1 MLITK
6 IICGKKLK
14 NQLYIDGQFYCNLDA
29 ETLILNGLKEGQE
42 IDPDRL
48 EKIVFDSSFRKAKEK
63 AFYILER
70 RDHSKFELMSKLKKD
85 FDENIAL
92 SVSEKM
98 VDLGLIS
105 DESFAEKYAK
115 ELLFSKCYS
124 KNRAKFELLKKGIN
138 KDIAEMVLDKFDID
152 TEENIRK
159 LIEKKYKNAF
169 SDEKI
174 KRRAVAF
181 LLRQGYSFEDIRRI
195 LLKKNNDF

>member
-6 IICGKKLK
+6 IICGKKSK
-14 NQLYIDGQFYCNLDA
+14 NQLYVDGQFYCYLDS
-29 ETLILNGLKEGQE
+29 ETILLNGLKEGQE
-42 IDPDRL
+42 IDFSRL
-48 EKIVFDSSFRKAKEK
+48 EELVFESSFKSAKEK

-70 RDHSKFELMSKLKKD
+70 RDHSKFELVSKLKKD
-85 FDENIAL
+85 FDENVAL

-98 VDLGLIS
+98 VDLGLIN

-115 ELLFSKCYS
+115 ELLSSKCYS
-124 KNRAKFELLKKGIN
+124 KNRAKLELIKKGIS
-138 KDIAEMVLDKFDID
+138 KDMAESVLDEFDFD
-152 TEENIRK
+152 AEKNIKK

-181 LLRQGYSFEDIRRI
+181 LLRHGYNFEDIRRV
-195 LLKKNNDF
+195 LLNNSD